1 MGEEDANGI
10 SNASVAAVTEAL
22 EQPVV
27 ILDRKRRIISAN
39 GPWKR
44 LLATYGADPAL
55 TGVGM
60 DYFEALSNGLGEMV
74 NTPAATGSELDAVL
88 SGRLRYSTFACH
100 LLREGKAHHLAVQA
114 GKLSTP
120 EGVLLAHQAVGAT
133 KPSYQNRSLFNNI
146 LEESIDG
153 IFLCTPSGKIL
164 LANSSMARWL
174 GRPVHEIVGYKIS
187 EIVSPE
193 IGRILTEQNTEIIAS
208 GRARTFEM
216 NAATAHGA
224 RTFLITK
231 GLHHTQQGRVKG
243 IFGIVRDISG
253 VRAMEREIIDTSDKE
268 KQRLGQELHEN
279 LCQYLVGISL
289 LGNVLHEE
297 LLRLNLKQAED
308 ARQITTLVKE
318 AITEVRTLVKGLST
332 LPLEQD
338 EGLTVALQEL
348 AEQARAIGRVKCR
361 LRLPRSL
368 HFITTAASVHLF
380 RIAQEAVHNAIK
392 HAQATTI
399 RITLANNRRS
409 VVLTIQDD
417 GIGFTSTNAV
427 GEDTSSGLGLHI
439 MNYRSRAIGAQ
450 LDIRQ
455 LPGGGTAVVCTM
467 PKV

>member
-1 MGEEDANGI
+1 MEEEDADRI
-10 SNASVAAVTEAL
+10 THASVTAVTEAL
-22 EQPVV
+22 ANPAVV
-27 ILDRKRRIISAN
+27 VNRQRKIIGAN
-39 GPWKR
+39 EPWKQ
-44 LLATYGADPAL
+44 LLATHGVDPAF

-74 NTPAATGSELDAVL
+74 SAPAAAGSDLEAVL
-88 SGRLRYSTFACH
+88 SGKLKYSTFACH
-100 LLREGKAHHLAVQA
+100 LLREGKTHHLVVQA
-114 GKLSTP
+114 GKLAASQ
-120 EGVLLAHQAVGAT
+120 GALLSHHAVSAP
-133 KPSYQNRSLFNNI
+133 KRNYQNRSLFSNI

-153 IFLCTPSGKIL
+153 IFLCSPSGKIL

-174 GRPVHEIVGYKIS
+174 GRSVSEIVGRKVS
-187 EIVSPE
+187 EIVPAD
-193 IGRILTEQNTEIIAS
+193 IGRILTEQNAEITAS

-231 GLHHTQQGRVKG
+231 GLHHTPQGRVKG
-243 IFGIVRDISG
+243 VFGIVRDISG

-297 LLRLNLKQAED
+297 LLRLGLKQAED

-338 EGLTVALQEL
+338 EGLSVALQEL
-348 AEQARAIGRVKCR
+348 AEQARNIGRVKCR
-361 LRLPRSL
+361 LRVPRSL
-368 HFITTAASVHLF
+368 HFITTAAAVHLF

-409 VVLTIQDD
+409 VVLTVQDD
-417 GIGFTSTNAV
+417 GIGFASSNTI
-427 GEDTSSGLGLHI
+427 GDDTSSGLGLHI
-439 MNYRSRAIGAQ
+439 MNYRSRAIGAR

-455 LPGGGTAVVCTM
+455 LEGRGTAVVCTM